1 MIYLHLLTQ
10 SKLFNI
16 IRLQLLTTQVSLP
29 ASYQENN
36 SPLPLPQD
44 LPPGEH
50 TVSGPGIKTGMEVPG
65 VLGLQPC
72 GD

>member
-1 MIYLHLLTQ
+1 MLTQ

-16 IRLQLLTTQVSLP
+16 IGVQLLTTQVSLS
-29 ASYQENN
+29 ANNQENN
-36 SPLPLPQD
+36 SPLLLPQD
-44 LPPGEH
+44 LPPREH
-50 TVSGPGIKTGMEVPG
+50 TVSGPGTKAGMEVPG